1 MADWFVSLTVTVKQI
16 PVILLPVFKGTEDP
30 TEQ

>member
-1 MADWFVSLTVTVKQI
+1 MSLTVSVKQI